1 MYKRFLIIV
10 PPDSSLQTID
20 NESSHTNDINIKSCF
35 VKLQDIKKIE
45 TKSEIIQT
53 DQLIISSKRR
63 RGKSTKVNY
72 KEEDCDN
79 YDMEEDNNFVDSGDD
94 WGDTFDNEE
103 FLTDEIEYKILSP
116 LSKKRK
122 RSSSEE
128 FSNAIDNKKENQ
140 TEGKKKQ
147 SKKTGKIWFIS
158 L

>member
-10 PPDSSLQTID
+10 TPDSLLQTIN
-20 NESSHTNDINIKSCF
+20 NESSHINIKSCF
-35 VKLQDIKKIE
+35 VKLQDVKKIE
-45 TKSEIIQT
+45 TKSENIQT
-53 DQLIISSKRR
+53 DQLIISSQRR
-63 RGKSTKVNY
+63 RVKSTKVNY

-79 YDMEEDNNFVDSGDD
+79 YDREEDNNYVDSGDD
-94 WGDTFDNEE
+94 WGNTLDNEDFE
-103 FLTDEIEYKILSP
+103 ADETEYKKLSP

-128 FSNAIDNKKENQ
+128 FSNGIDNRKENQ

>member
-10 PPDSSLQTID
+10 TPDSLLQTIN
-20 NESSHTNDINIKSCF
+20 NESSHINIKSCF
-35 VKLQDIKKIE
+35 VKLQDVKKIK
-45 TKSEIIQT
+45 TKSENIQT
-53 DQLIISSKRR
+53 AQQIISSQRR
-63 RGKSTKVNY
+63 RVKSTKVNY

-79 YDMEEDNNFVDSGDD
+79 YDREEDNNYVDSGDD
-94 WGDTFDNEE
+94 WGNTLDNEDFE
-103 FLTDEIEYKILSP
+103 ADETEYKKLSP

-128 FSNAIDNKKENQ
+128 FSNGIDNRKENQ